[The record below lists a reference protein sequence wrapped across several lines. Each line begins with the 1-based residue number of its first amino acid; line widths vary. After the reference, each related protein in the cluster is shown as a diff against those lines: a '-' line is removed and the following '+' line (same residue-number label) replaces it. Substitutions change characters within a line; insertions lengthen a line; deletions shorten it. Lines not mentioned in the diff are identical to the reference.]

1 VSEARARI
9 GLQTRAAPPIRG
21 SAHGGRVASRRVPSS
36 LWWAGASRGSEVAA
50 LASAVALSV
59 AAAEVTFVGHLRLF
73 FDLCFVLICLG
84 AALMVRPRDFFTV
97 GVLPPLLM
105 FGTMLIVAFNGPQ
118 VIATPQD
125 GVVQAVV
132 TGLAHHSM
140 GLFAGYAVC
149 LLTLLARQRAT
160 AR

>member
-1 VSEARARI
+1 VSEARARV
-9 GLQTRAAPPIRG
+9 GPHPPAPRGAAYGAPRVTRSAAPLLR
-21 SAHGGRVASRRVPSS
+21 
-36 LWWAGASRGSEVAA
+36 WDGATRGSEVAA
-50 LASAVALSV
+50 LATAVALTV

-84 AALMVRPRDFFTV
+84 AAVTVRPRDFFTV

-105 FGTMLIVAFNGPQ
+105 FGTMLVVALNGPQ
-118 VIATPQD
+118 VIATRRD

-149 LLTLLARQRAT
+149 LLTLLARQRAN
-160 AR
+160 AH

>member
-1 VSEARARI
+1 MSEARAR
-9 GLQTRAAPPIRG
+9 
-21 SAHGGRVASRRVPSS
+21 ASVPTYAWSD
-36 LWWAGASRGSEVAA
+36 GATRGSEVAA
-50 LASAVALSV
+50 LACAVALTV
-59 AAAEVTFVGHLRLF
+59 AAVEVTFVGHLRLF

-105 FGTMLIVAFNGPQ
+105 FGTMLVVALNGPK
-118 VIATPQD
+118 VIATPHD

-149 LLTLLARQRAT
+149 LVTLLARQRAT
-160 AR
+160 AL